1 MPIKS
6 PTEFLSSFVN
16 KVADIKEL
24 INVYIDHTES
34 ESCAIFIKEGS
45 SCKHTCLRHVS
56 KAYDDVTVK
65 FEPIGTV
72 NHITILN
79 KTSIFVAPY
88 EVTNI
93 LIIPINI
100 STEYIGSICLV
111 NRETPYTE
119 EMVNDLAPY
128 ISLTQLII
136 SKHTLLNQ
144 YKNCKEAIPKMSE
157 DLFLANMSHE
167 IRTPLNGVIGYNQ
180 LLMQTHLTPSQKGY
194 LNSMN
199 QCSIQLMHIINDI
212 LDFSKLSCGKMGVNT
227 ECFCVNEI
235 KDTVIATFQNRM
247 NEKKQHFTI
256 LFGKEVPEFII
267 IDKQKLIQI
276 LVNLT
281 SNAHKF
287 TPIGGTIKIV
297 FNIVNKLL
305 QITVSDSGIGISDND
320 QCKLFSAFE
329 QLQTSIYKSGT
340 GLGLSICNKLVTLL
354 GGDIKVNSLLGE
366 GSIFTVN
373 VAFEQ
378 YETYEQTMKRD
389 AKLLHGKTI
398 LVVDD
403 NADNRILLSEMLFE
417 WKMKPI
423 VCASALEALRLVLGN
438 RYKFSLGLIDICMP
452 GTTGSELAKQIK
464 EERPFFPLIALSSVD
479 LFVATQDFEKKLR
492 KPINKIQLFN
502 SIHHILSKKQ
512 IPSVYIGDE
521 ESWSGSE
528 TSISPSS
535 EHNKCIK
542 ILIVEDIIYNR
553 TLLETMLNSLEYKNV
568 VTAKNGQEGYNLVNE
583 AHNNGDP
590 FDIVLL
596 DLRMPVMDGYE
607 LIEAMNKQEWKF
619 PKIIVVSASVMEED
633 RVKCKQLGVEFFL
646 SKPIEMK
653 QLKHVLLH
661 VSETF

>member
-24 INVYIDHTES
+24 INIYIDQTES
-34 ESCAIFIKEGS
+34 EACAIFIKEGS
-45 SCKHTCLRHVS
+45 SCKHTCLYHNSNV
-56 KAYDDVTVK
+56 YNDVTVK
-65 FEPIGTV
+65 FEPIGSV
-72 NHITILN
+72 NHIMILN
-79 KTSIFVAPY
+79 KTNIFVAPY

-111 NRETPYTE
+111 NRELPYTE
-119 EMVNDLAPY
+119 VMVNDLSPY
-128 ISLTQLII
+128 IAITQLII
-136 SKHTLLNQ
+136 SKRTLLNQ
-144 YKNCKEAIPKMSE
+144 YKNCKEAVPKMSE

-212 LDFSKLSCGKMGVNT
+212 LDFSKLSCGKMGINT
-227 ECFCVNEI
+227 ECFCVNEV
-235 KDTVIATFQNRM
+235 KDTIIATFQNRM

-297 FNIVNKLL
+297 FNIVNELL
-305 QITVSDSGIGISDND
+305 QITVSDSGLGISDND

-378 YETYEQTMKRD
+378 YASYEQTMKRD

-403 NADNRILLSEMLFE
+403 NADNRILLSEMLFG
-417 WKMKPI
+417 WKMKPV

-438 RYKFSLGLIDICMP
+438 RYRFSLGLIDIC
-452 GTTGSELAKQIK
+452 
-464 EERPFFPLIALSSVD
+464 IALSSVD

-512 IPSVYIGDE
+512 IPSVYIGDTE
-521 ESWSGSE
+521 NWSGSD

-535 EHNKCIK
+535 DYNKHMN

-568 VTAKNGQEGYNLVNE
+568 KTAKNGQEGYNLIDE
-583 AHNNGDP
+583 ANNNGEP

-596 DLRMPVMDGYE
+596 DLRMPVMNGYE

-619 PKIIVVSASVMEED
+619 PKIIIVSASVMEED
-633 RVKCKQLGVEFFL
+633 RAKCKQLGVEFFL

-661 VSETF
+661 ISETFILYYKR